1 MKQTLRKKY
10 PYLELFW
17 FVFYRIRTE
26 NGEIS
31 SIQSIRRD
39 TEYSLNMEYLSV
51 FSPNLGKYGQE

>member
-10 PYLELFW
+10 PVLELFW

-26 NGEIS
+26 NGEIP

-39 TEYSLNMEYLSV
+39 MEYSLNTEYLSV
-51 FSPNLGKYGQE
+51 FSPNLGKYGPE